1 MADPPSPSASDETTP
16 YAGFEGR
23 VGRTFAGSEGWWPDR
38 ASAPAGAPNIV
49 VMIVDDLGYSDLGCY
64 GSEIDTPNLDAI
76 ARRGLQFTNFHSTPM
91 CSPTRAALLTGLNA
105 HAAGVGSVPHSDSGF
120 PGYAMELAENAV
132 TIAETLR
139 DQGWSTMAVGKWH
152 LTKDA
157 EQNAA
162 GNKRS
167 WPCQRGFERYYG
179 VLDAFT
185 NLHQPHRIVEDN
197 HQVEVDRYPDD
208 YFFTDDITDHAISMI
223 RETKAADPSK
233 PFFLY
238 FAHAAVHAP
247 LHAKA
252 DDIAKYRGRYDAG
265 WDAVREARF
274 ARQKELGVIGAE
286 VDLAPRNSE
295 PNNDV
300 RAWDELSASE
310 QQLFARHMEVFA
322 GAVDNIDQNVGR
334 LTRALDDIGELDN
347 TLFLFMSD
355 NGASREG
362 EEVGTTAYYVHL
374 LQGDDVEADLARLD
388 DIGGPKTTPH
398 YPRGWAMVGCS
409 PFRLYKLNTH
419 AGGHSVPF
427 LVSWPGHVDEAD
439 ALRRSYVH
447 VTDVLPTLLDVVGVE
462 QPTHR
467 HGQRVK
473 PLVGTP
479 FTAMLTDSA
488 APSVHLEQHY
498 ENLGHRGYYR
508 DGWEVVTLHQ
518 PMTPFAPEEWEL
530 YHLPTD
536 PTELRNIAEEEPE
549 RLQELADLW
558 EQAAWANQVY
568 PLDEGSSIKY
578 LVRPPWAA
586 VFGEPVRVVPGTPT
600 LERWRSVQLI
610 WFRAIR
616 MTASVEF
623 AAGDQGYLFAH
634 GDQGA
639 GYGLYVLDDELVF
652 VHNDGR
658 GRMRRQAG
666 GTVPSGTRTITADF
680 AAPGKN
686 VWDVTLL
693 VDGEQRTTLTEVPM
707 LYGMAPFEGI
717 DVGIDRRSPV
727 DWDIYERFGPF
738 PYSGTLHGVEFAP
751 GEPAPD
757 SPQTMI
763 DLIREM
769 GARFE

>member
-1 MADPPSPSASDETTP
+1 MPHDPAPDVTDATAP
-16 YAGFEGR
+16 YAGFGGR
-23 VGRTFAGSEGWWPDR
+23 VGRTFAGSEGWWPER
-38 ASAPAGAPNIV
+38 VQAPEGAPNIV
-49 VMIVDDLGYSDLGCY
+49 VMVVDDLGFSDIGCY
-64 GSEIDTPNLDAI
+64 GSEIETPHLDAF
-76 ARRGLQFTNFHSTPM
+76 AERGLQYTNFHSTPM

-120 PGYAMELAENAV
+120 PGYAMELAENTA
-132 TIAETLR
+132 TIAEALR
-139 DQGWSTMAVGKWH
+139 DNGWSTVAVGKWH

-162 GNKRS
+162 GIKRS

-185 NLHQPHRIVEDN
+185 NLHQPHRVVEDN

-208 YFFTDDITDHAISMI
+208 YFFTDDITDRAITMI

-252 DDIAKYRGRYDAG
+252 PDMDKYRGRYAAG
-265 WDAVREARF
+265 WDVARAERF
-274 ARQKELGVIGAE
+274 ARQKGIGVVEPDIA
-286 VDLAPRNSE
+286 LAPRNSE
-295 PNNDV
+295 PDNDV
-300 RAWDELSASE
+300 RAWDELSTTE
-310 QQLFARHMEVFA
+310 QRLFARHMEVFA
-322 GAVDNIDQNVGR
+322 ASVDNIDQNFGR
-334 LTRALDDIGELDN
+334 LIAALEELGELDN
-347 TLFLFMSD
+347 TIVVFMSD

-388 DIGGPKTTPH
+388 VIGGPRTTPH
-398 YPRGWAMVGCS
+398 YPRGWAMVGS
-409 PFRLYKLNTH
+409 TPFRLYKLNTH

-427 LVSWPGHVDEAD
+427 VFSWPARVRAVEAI
-439 ALRRSYVH
+439 RRQYIH
-447 VTDVLPTLLDVVGVE
+447 VTDILPTLLDLVGVE
-462 QPTHR
+462 PPTHR
-467 HGQRVK
+467 NGLACK
-473 PLVGTP
+473 PLVGAS
-479 FTAMLTDSA
+479 FA
-488 APSVHLEQHY
+488 ATLVDPGAPNVHLEQHY
-498 ENLGHRGYYR
+498 ENLGHRGYYH
-508 DGWEVVTLHQ
+508 DGWEVVTLHH
-518 PMTPFAPEEWEL
+518 PMTPFSDEEWEL

-536 PTELRNIAEEEPE
+536 PTELHDLAQQEPDRLKQLAE
-549 RLQELADLW
+549 LW
-558 EQAAWANQVY
+558 EDAAWANQVY

-586 VFGEPVRVVPGTPT
+586 VFGEPVTIIPGTPT

-610 WFRAIR
+610 WFRAVR
-616 MTASVEF
+616 FTARVDFRS
-623 AAGDQGYLFAH
+623 GDRGYLFAH
-634 GDQGA
+634 GDQGS
-639 GYGLYVLDDELVF
+639 GYGMYVLDDELVF

-658 GRMRRQAG
+658 GRMRRVTGGRLGAG
-666 GTVPSGTRTITADF
+666 VQEIAADL

-686 VWDVTLL
+686 VWDVRLV
-693 VDGEQRTTLTEVPM
+693 VDGQERARLDGVPM

-727 DWDIYERFGPF
+727 DWDIYQSHGPF
-738 PYSGTLHGVEFAP
+738 PYTGSLLAVRIEP
-751 GEPAPD
+751 GDPATD
-757 SPQTMI
+757 SPQSMV